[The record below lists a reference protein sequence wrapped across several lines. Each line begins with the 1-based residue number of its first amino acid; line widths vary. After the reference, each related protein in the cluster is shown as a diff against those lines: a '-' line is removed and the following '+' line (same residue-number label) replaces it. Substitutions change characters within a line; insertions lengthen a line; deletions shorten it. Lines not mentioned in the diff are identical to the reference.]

1 MFVLL
6 KGTAKEHLKTFIS
19 RGGVSFFGVQGMF
32 VNVRFQILTYGEYK
46 NDLSCGMLRCVV
58 W

>member
-6 KGTAKEHLKTFIS
+6 KRTAKEHLKTFIS

-32 VNVRFQILTYGEYK
+32 VNVISDSYLWGVQR
-46 NDLSCGMLRCVV
+46 
-58 W
+58 